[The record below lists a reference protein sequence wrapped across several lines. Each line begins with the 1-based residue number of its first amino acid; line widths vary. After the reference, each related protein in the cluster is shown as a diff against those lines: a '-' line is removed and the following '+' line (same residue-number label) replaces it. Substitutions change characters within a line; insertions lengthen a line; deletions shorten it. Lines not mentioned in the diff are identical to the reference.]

1 MLNSIDNLEKIT
13 AHSLMKILNYTN
25 IQTVN
30 FELTEKFTQIDSPLS
45 KIVLNFENIQQI
57 YYIVAFNSLGHS
69 REEVICVNVNSIDT
83 NFCVEDSNGKK
94 LEIQLNYVWTKE
106 ELQKDKYEVCFSGSF
121 KALSLNRF
129 KIFKCDINNGDDVPN
144 LSQVSLYRYSHF
156 DMKHIANQDEIPNQL
171 TIENDLVKLEFSGAD
186 GMLRRVILKDSKE
199 GIGEYDFRMSL
210 MSYGT
215 KTEKKVQKSG
225 AYIFLPDHEQA
236 QNIVYNKPKI
246 RVTKGSI
253 FDRLEVILDKPFYFK
268 NQITLIKGK
277 KLFQLENEFDLASG
291 PFNNKELL
299 IRFYT
304 DIQNNDV
311 FYTDLNG
318 FQMVKRK
325 RYSKIPLQGNV
336 YPMPTMAYIQD
347 ETTRLNI
354 LSGQPLGVTSLQNSW
369 LDVFLDRRLMQ
380 DDARGLN
387 QGVTDNQLTRE
398 TFEIIFESTP
408 IDEIK
413 PSVQVQTEIIRLLYP
428 LVNMFSTQT
437 SAVSQVN
444 FMDDSLPSNI
454 HLMNIRQSNKEKF
467 SLFFHRFGVNCQN
480 ENCSDT
486 FNLSNMFTNDL
497 LKQIDL
503 NIQQM
508 SLSLMNVENDKLN
521 LNDNIT
527 IDEMNINVFMVNS
540 KS

>member
-1 MLNSIDNLEKIT
+1 MLNSLDNLEKIT

-25 IQTVN
+25 IQNVN
-30 FELTEKFTQIDSPLS
+30 FQLTEKFTQIDSPPS
-45 KIVLNFENIQQI
+45 KIVLNFQNNEQI

-69 REEVICVNVNSIDT
+69 REEVICVDVKAIDT

-94 LEIQLNYVWTKE
+94 LEIQLNYVWVKE
-106 ELQKDKYEVCFSGSF
+106 ELQQNKYEVCFLGSF

-129 KIFKCDINNGDDVPN
+129 KIFKCDNNNGDDVPN

-156 DMKHIANQDEIPNQL
+156 DMKHITNQDEVPSQL
-171 TIENDLVKLEFSGAD
+171 AIENDLVQLEFSGND
-186 GMLRRVILKDSKE
+186 GMLRRVIFKDSKE
-199 GIGEYDFRMSL
+199 GIKEHDLRMSL

-215 KTEKKVQKSG
+215 KSEKKVQKSG

-236 QNIVYNKPKI
+236 QDIVYNKPKI

-253 FDRLEVILDKPFYFK
+253 FDRLEVIMDKPFYFK
-268 NQITLIKGK
+268 NQITLIKGRRF
-277 KLFQLENEFDLASG
+277 FQLENEFDLASG

-304 DIQNNDV
+304 DIQNNNI

-325 RYSKIPLQGNV
+325 RYTKIPLQGNV

-354 LSGQPLGVTSLQNSW
+354 LSGQPLGVTSLQNNW
-369 LDVFLDRRLMQ
+369 LDIFLDRRLMQ

-387 QGVTDNQLTRE
+387 QGVTDNKLTRE
-398 TFEIIFESTP
+398 TFQIIFESTP
-408 IDEIK
+408 VDEIK
-413 PSVQVQTEIIRLLYP
+413 PSVQVQTEIIGLLYP

-444 FMDDSLPSNI
+444 FMENSLPSNI

-467 SLFFHRFGVNCQN
+467 SFFFHRFGVNCQN
-480 ENCSDT
+480 ANCSDT
-486 FNLSNMFTNDL
+486 FTLSNTFTRNL
-497 LKQIDL
+497 IKQVNF
-503 NIQQM
+503 NIKKM
-508 SLSLMNVENDKLN
+508 SLSLINVENDKLN

-540 KS
+540 K